1 MESSFDGASSAS
13 TSSSPNGVTS
23 KKKRVFHRKSQTIR
37 KLIEDETEI
46 VVDDALSHN
55 INVMDLYK
63 TTKIQNLDYRGRTD
77 ASNDLYTPPMTNK
90 SINDDNRSN
99 NEDSRDSRY

>member
-1 MESSFDGASSAS
+1 LESSYDGASSAS

-23 KKKRVFHRKSQTIR
+23 KKKRVFQRKSQTIR
-37 KLIEDETEI
+37 KIIEDETE
-46 VVDDALSHN
+46 VVVSDALSHN